1 MSCNCNFGDTLHYV
15 SPAHGGWG
23 LVRIAALIP
32 ESHQLFVAPFAC
44 GRHGALGGELNGI
57 KNRISYLYID
67 ESDIVSG
74 GYEDLIPDAVGE
86 LIDNLEKKPK
96 VILIFVTC
104 LDDLLG
110 TDHVQLNKR
119 LSKRYPDVRFMSCHM
134 NPISENMKFPPG
146 ISMQNN
152 LYSLLDP
159 VEEKEN
165 AVNFIGN
172 HSPVDADCELFEIM
186 KKNGFDIHH
195 ITDFERFEEYQK
207 MAKSRLNLVLSPVAK
222 YASEQ
227 MKERL
232 DIDYLLAYNTYDLK
246 EIKEFYQ
253 SLEERLGLNI
263 DITKYEKH
271 AKEKIQKA
279 REVIGDY
286 PIALDYQA
294 VKKPFTLAKALLEY
308 GFQVKFIMAESIK
321 GIERPAYEFI
331 AENYKDITIVNAV
344 HPELVKNQ
352 YRNDED
358 NLCIGFDCGYATGS
372 RKVINLMLDEFLFG
386 YYGVEQLMEKM
397 IQAYEQGTDVKEM
410 IEEAHLII

>member
-57 KNRISYLYID
+57 KDRISYLYID

-86 LIDNLEKKPK
+86 LLENLERKPK
-96 VILIFVTC
+96 VIIIFVTC

-119 LSKRYPDVRFMSCHM
+119 LSKRYPEVRFMSCHM

-152 LYSLLDP
+152 LYSLLEP
-159 VEEKEN
+159 AERKTN

-172 HSPVDADCELFEIM
+172 HSPVDGQCELFEIM
-186 KKNGFDIHH
+186 ERNGFDVHH
-195 ITDFERFEEYQK
+195 ITDFETFGDYQE

-227 MKERL
+227 MKKRL
-232 DIDYLLAYNTYDLK
+232 GIESLLAYNTYDLK
-246 EIKEFYQ
+246 EIREFYQ
-253 SLEERLGLNI
+253 RLEERLQVEI
-263 DITKYEKH
+263 DIAEFEKR
-271 AKEKIQKA
+271 AKDKIQIA
-279 REVIGDY
+279 REIIGDY

-308 GFQVKFIMAESIK
+308 GFQVKFIMTDNVKE
-321 GIERPAYEFI
+321 IEKSAYEFI
-331 AENYKDITIVNAV
+331 QENYQDITIVNAV
-344 HPELVKNQ
+344 HPGLVKNK
-352 YRNDED
+352 YRNNKDY
-358 NLCIGFDCGYATGS
+358 LCIGIDCGYATGS
-372 RKVINLMLDEFLFG
+372 SKVINLMLDEFLFG

-397 IQAYEQGTDVKEM
+397 IQAYQQGRDVKEM